1 MSPSTEFA
9 TAAGLLE
16 QAAEWATE
24 DAAAA
29 EPLVR
34 WALPD
39 DGAERLENRVERLKT
54 LPDSLR
60 RPLRLA
66 FCGENNS
73 GKSTL
78 INAFIGEDIAVSSFL
93 EFTFAPMLFQYGT
106 QRRATF
112 EFDGQPGRT
121 MPVESLEAELT
132 KMKDSPEK
140 ERLQRVVV
148 ELPLPALRTYE
159 LADVPGLGADERNAR
174 VAQAFTEKIDAVI
187 FVLNAS
193 LIGQSDMAEGIRTLA
208 REFPEVCLLVNKID
222 QIGFENADRMIDY
235 VRSQDFGRPVPV
247 FPSAALGVRSAENES
262 PLPRQW
268 MQEFRTEFIDRVA
281 ADAQTVQATTALARC
296 QRDVAILESLLQT
309 SYHQGTRTCGLV
321 DLVKDTLQ
329 ESEPAVLT
337 QMEARLSEW
346 LDREAF
352 SECAAE
358 LRSQFLEVGAPSRP
372 AIEALIAETFNADA
386 MDRQAR
392 ALAEE
397 LDEVKAFGREMLAAR
412 VADKCADQ
420 QSVFQL
426 ETTMR
431 LVREQ
436 QRERSEA
443 ALVHVSE
450 VDVQLSGAELAES
463 IATDDERRMEGTLS
477 GDDITGAG
485 VGGLL
490 TGGGATAL
498 MTWLGGATATTAV
511 TGVGLPLAAGMAAL
525 LVGAKFFDRKRRQSP
540 EATQAEF
547 AELASRIRRDA
558 VQRLV
563 AAQFPDGVHKTLAAE
578 LASARNHCE
587 QRMSESLWTSTTP
600 QRELETLRSAI
611 ETAMPLA
618 DGLTE
623 CRRKLAPAGNQN
635 GSASPCRIRSAAA
648 TRAALT
654 FEQSRRFSVDEVAEM
669 QSQLAAVLGLEDT
682 QLTVV
687 DRHLTGDQLDWYRDG
702 LPRQTFLRALMYDAE
717 KEPGT
722 RSEFVHTLERIRH
735 NNRGE
740 TAARAVRC
748 SGDDRTPLDRV
759 LLIGSDWTLEL
770 DASLSKLGQREFT
783 VVLLEGTAEEQA
795 RSEYLNRF
803 TRIDTNDRG
812 DAFEFLDL

>member
-1 MSPSTEFA
+1 MSYSTEFA
-9 TAAGLLE
+9 TAAALLE

-24 DAAAA
+24 DSASA
-29 EPLVR
+29 EPLVE

-39 DGAERLENRVERLKT
+39 DGAERLEDRVDRLKT
-54 LPDSLR
+54 LPGSLR

-66 FCGENNS
+66 FCGENNA

-78 INAFIGEDIAVSSFL
+78 INAFIGENIAVSSFL
-93 EFTFAPMLFQYGT
+93 EFTFAPMLFQFGT
-106 QRRATF
+106 RRQVTF
-112 EFDGQPGRT
+112 EFSGQPGRT
-121 MPVESLEAELT
+121 VSVERLEAELT
-132 KMKDSPEK
+132 RLKDAPDK

-148 ELPLPALRTYE
+148 ELPLPALRNYE

-187 FVLNAS
+187 FVLNAG
-193 LIGQSDMAEGIRTLA
+193 LIGQSDMAEGIRSLVQ
-208 REFPEVCLLVNKID
+208 EFPEVCLLVNKID
-222 QIGFENADRMIDY
+222 QIGFENTDRMIDY

-247 FPSAALGVRSAENES
+247 FPSAALGVRSAENDS

-268 MQEFRTEFIDRVA
+268 MQDFRTEFIDRVSA
-281 ADAQTVQATTALARC
+281 NAQAVQATTALAKC
-296 QRDVAILESLLQT
+296 QRDIAVLESLLQT

-321 DLVKDTLQ
+321 GLVKDTLQ
-329 ESEPAVLT
+329 DAEAAVQEQMVVRLT
-337 QMEARLSEW
+337 EW
-346 LDREAF
+346 LDREVF

-358 LRSQFLEVGAPSRP
+358 LRSRFLEIGAPSRP
-372 AIEALIAETFNADA
+372 AIEALISDTFNADA
-386 MDRQAR
+386 MDREAQ
-392 ALAEE
+392 ALARE

-412 VADKCADQ
+412 VSEKCADQ

-450 VDVQLSGAELAES
+450 VDVQLTGAELAES
-463 IATDDERRMEGTLS
+463 ITTDDERRMEGTLS

-547 AELASRIRRDA
+547 AELASKIRRDA
-558 VQRLV
+558 VERLV
-563 AAQFPDGVHKTLAAE
+563 AAQFPEGIPRTLAAD
-578 LASARNHCE
+578 LAAARSHCE
-587 QRMSESLWTSTTP
+587 ERVSESLWTKTNP
-600 QRELETLRSAI
+600 DRDLETLRGSI
-611 ETAMPLA
+611 ETAARLA
-618 DGLTE
+618 DELAG
-623 CRRKLAPAGNQN
+623 CRQKLSPAVGGNVSAPLRGQ
-635 GSASPCRIRSAAA
+635 SAAA
-648 TRAALT
+648 CRAALA
-654 FEQSRRFSVDEVAEM
+654 FEQTRRFEVDQTNDL
-669 QSQLAAVLGLEDT
+669 QSELAAVLGLEDT
-682 QLTVV
+682 QLTVI
-687 DRHLTGDQLDWYRDG
+687 DRHLTGDQLEWYRDG
-702 LPRQTFLRALMYDAE
+702 LPRQTFLRVLMYDAE
-717 KEPGT
+717 REPGT

-748 SGDDRTPLDRV
+748 AGDDRTPLDRV

-783 VVLLEGTAEEQA
+783 IA
-795 RSEYLNRF
+795 RLDGNSDEHVRNGYLNRF
-803 TRIDTNDRG
+803 TRIAANGQG